1 VTSETRQQVDE
12 ARKSRTR
19 EKLLDAATA
28 VFLRDGFHATL
39 ISDIVA
45 EAGVGQGTF
54 YRHFQSKREVF
65 EALVERL
72 VSRLLVEFQPMSD
85 KLPDTFEEYIEA
97 SRGVVT
103 RMARVLESQ
112 RDMVLLVLR
121 EAAAIDRAFEAKV
134 EEIYD
139 SFAMQTQLFIDHA
152 VRTGFARPCHT
163 PAVAQ
168 ALVGMGLRLLRL
180 WLLGRLPAA
189 NVEDALFEFVEFA
202 FRGMDGRSSRPPET
216 PPAV

>member
-1 VTSETRQQVDE
+1 LTSDTRQQVDE
-12 ARKSRTR
+12 ARKARTR
-19 EKLLDAATA
+19 EKLLDAATK
-28 VFLRDGFHATL
+28 VFMRDGFHATL

-65 EALVERL
+65 EALLERL
-72 VSRLLVEFQPMSD
+72 VSRLLVQFQPMND
-85 KLPDTFEEYIEA
+85 QLPSTFEEYIEA

-103 RMARVLESQ
+103 RMAGILESH

-134 EEIYD
+134 EEVYD
-139 SFAMQTQLFIDHA
+139 SFALQTQLFIDHA

-163 PAVAQ
+163 QAVSQ

-180 WLLGRLPAA
+180 WLTNRLPAPT
-189 NVEDALFEFVEFA
+189 VEDALSEFIEFA
-202 FRGMDGRSSRPPET
+202 FRGMEARPAGRDGA
-216 PPAV
+216 PPAI